1 MKLLKNRTVLGVLCI
16 AVSLLICF
24 AVTPLVNA
32 GLSQKTTIVRFV
44 KDVKA
49 GEEIKKGMLQEVEV
63 GGYNLPEN
71 VLRSITEAEG
81 KYLTADVYA
90 GDYIVAEKVADEPAA
105 ENKYLYNLNGEKQ
118 AISITISS
126 FAEGLSGKLKS
137 GDIVSV
143 IAPDYLGSG
152 ETVIPAELKYVEV
165 IAVTA
170 KSGYDANTQEQEE
183 EKELP
188 STVTVLVRPEQSRL
202 LARLEAEGEIH
213 LSLVYRGDSQ
223 KAAQFIEAQDLVLEE
238 LLEET
243 TEEEEVSV
251 VKNEV
256 PRTGGE
262 ADAVTA
268 EETSADEKN
277 DTDMEEEM
285 PEEGGVLAVWGSPSS
300 GKTVVSV
307 KLAEHLAK
315 KKRNV
320 ILILADMITP
330 PLPYLC
336 APSDIEQERSL
347 GSILAA
353 SHVTENL
360 IKKNCMF
367 YRKNDYLSMVGM
379 LKGENVFT
387 YPPYEKEQAAEL
399 IQLAAQIAPY
409 VIVDCTSNIASDI
422 LSAVAL
428 MEADTV
434 LRLAGCDLKSISYL
448 SSQLPLL
455 SDHKWD
461 ADKQLK
467 AVSNIRQQEASSHM
481 EQILGSVSFQ
491 IPHSSEVEA
500 QFLEGELLGELGLK
514 ESRTFRREIE
524 KISREVFG
532 V

>member
-1 MKLLKNRTVLGVLCI
+1 M
-16 AVSLLICF
+16 SLLICF

-49 GEEIKKGMLQEVEV
+49 GEEIKKGMLLGVEV

-277 DTDMEEEM
+277 DTDMEE
-285 PEEGGVLAVWGSPSS
+285 
-300 GKTVVSV
+300 
-307 KLAEHLAK
+307 
-315 KKRNV
+315 
-320 ILILADMITP
+320 
-330 PLPYLC
+330 
-336 APSDIEQERSL
+336 
-347 GSILAA
+347 
-353 SHVTENL
+353 
-360 IKKNCMF
+360 
-367 YRKNDYLSMVGM
+367 
-379 LKGENVFT
+379 
-387 YPPYEKEQAAEL
+387 
-399 IQLAAQIAPY
+399 
-409 VIVDCTSNIASDI
+409 
-422 LSAVAL
+422 
-428 MEADTV
+428 
-434 LRLAGCDLKSISYL
+434 
-448 SSQLPLL
+448 
-455 SDHKWD
+455 
-461 ADKQLK
+461 
-467 AVSNIRQQEASSHM
+467 
-481 EQILGSVSFQ
+481 
-491 IPHSSEVEA
+491 
-500 QFLEGELLGELGLK
+500 
-514 ESRTFRREIE
+514 
-524 KISREVFG
+524 
-532 V
+532 

>member
-143 IAPDYLGSG
+143 IA
-152 ETVIPAELKYVEV
+152 
-165 IAVTA
+165 VTA

-277 DTDMEEEM
+277 DTDMEE
-285 PEEGGVLAVWGSPSS
+285 
-300 GKTVVSV
+300 
-307 KLAEHLAK
+307 
-315 KKRNV
+315 
-320 ILILADMITP
+320 
-330 PLPYLC
+330 
-336 APSDIEQERSL
+336 
-347 GSILAA
+347 
-353 SHVTENL
+353 
-360 IKKNCMF
+360 
-367 YRKNDYLSMVGM
+367 
-379 LKGENVFT
+379 
-387 YPPYEKEQAAEL
+387 
-399 IQLAAQIAPY
+399 
-409 VIVDCTSNIASDI
+409 
-422 LSAVAL
+422 
-428 MEADTV
+428 
-434 LRLAGCDLKSISYL
+434 
-448 SSQLPLL
+448 
-455 SDHKWD
+455 
-461 ADKQLK
+461 
-467 AVSNIRQQEASSHM
+467 
-481 EQILGSVSFQ
+481 
-491 IPHSSEVEA
+491 
-500 QFLEGELLGELGLK
+500 
-514 ESRTFRREIE
+514 
-524 KISREVFG
+524 
-532 V
+532 

>member
-16 AVSLLICF
+16 VVSLLICF

-152 ETVIPAELKYVEV
+152 ETVIPADLKYVEV

-277 DTDMEEEM
+277 DTDMEE
-285 PEEGGVLAVWGSPSS
+285 
-300 GKTVVSV
+300 
-307 KLAEHLAK
+307 
-315 KKRNV
+315 
-320 ILILADMITP
+320 
-330 PLPYLC
+330 
-336 APSDIEQERSL
+336 
-347 GSILAA
+347 
-353 SHVTENL
+353 
-360 IKKNCMF
+360 
-367 YRKNDYLSMVGM
+367 
-379 LKGENVFT
+379 
-387 YPPYEKEQAAEL
+387 
-399 IQLAAQIAPY
+399 
-409 VIVDCTSNIASDI
+409 
-422 LSAVAL
+422 
-428 MEADTV
+428 
-434 LRLAGCDLKSISYL
+434 
-448 SSQLPLL
+448 
-455 SDHKWD
+455 
-461 ADKQLK
+461 
-467 AVSNIRQQEASSHM
+467 
-481 EQILGSVSFQ
+481 
-491 IPHSSEVEA
+491 
-500 QFLEGELLGELGLK
+500 
-514 ESRTFRREIE
+514 
-524 KISREVFG
+524 
-532 V
+532 